1 MDNLSDLFDVVSST
15 SNQASHDMLQ
25 QENFPNNMS
34 TDQNTSMFQM
44 SSNFEFSGLTF
55 FLLNV

>member
-25 QENFPNNMS
+25 QEIFPNNMS
-34 TDQNTSMFQM
+34 ADHSTSMFQM
-44 SSNFEFSGLTF
+44 SSNYEYSGLTIF
-55 FLLNV
+55 FLNV